1 MAGLPAPE
9 GLASAVPINAPR
21 VGPLRAAWRV
31 TRLVLHGLH
40 GLGVV
45 LLSFPKLDISGREA
59 LVQWW
64 SAKALRMLGAGLNVQ
79 GAFHSGA
86 KLITANHL
94 SWLDIT
100 LVHAVH
106 PQARFVSK
114 AEVQQWPLVNRLV
127 DAGRTLY
134 LQRERAR
141 DALRVVHQMAQALT
155 AGDTVAVFP
164 EGTTS
169 DGQVLLPFHANLLQA
184 AISTGTPVQPVALWF
199 SDARYAASPS
209 ALFIGETT
217 MAQSFWWLARANGLV
232 ARLRVLPLVQT
243 QGLERRA
250 LAEQLRE
257 LIAQE
262 LRRHGVAG
270 VIGPMPIGAEK
281 QPNAEP
287 SAAP

>member
-1 MAGLPAPE
+1 MRPADVAGPPARE
-9 GLASAVPINAPR
+9 GIGKGVPSDVPR
-21 VGPLRAAWRV
+21 VGTLVAAGRLLRFV
-31 TRLVLHGLH
+31 VHGLH
-40 GLGVV
+40 GLAVV
-45 LLSFPKLDISGREA
+45 LLLFPKLDIAGREA
-59 LVQWW
+59 RVRWW
-64 SAKALRMLGAGLNVQ
+64 SAKALRMLGAGLEVQ
-79 GAFHSGA
+79 GSFHGGS

-114 AEVQQWPLVNRLV
+114 SEVQHWPLVNRLV

-134 LQRERAR
+134 LERERAR
-141 DALRVVHQMAQALT
+141 DALRVVHQMAEALQ

-217 MAQSFWWLARANGLV
+217 LAQSMWRLALADGLV
-232 ARLRVLPLVQT
+232 AHLRVLPLVPS
-243 QGLERRA
+243 QGITRRA
-250 LAEQLRE
+250 LAERLRGE
-257 LIAQE
+257 IAQA
-262 LRRHGVAG
+262 LGGRH
-270 VIGPMPIGAEK
+270 P
-281 QPNAEP
+281 P
-287 SAAP
+287 S

>member
-1 MAGLPAPE
+1 MG
-9 GLASAVPINAPR
+9 SAVPTDAPR

-40 GLGVV
+40 GLVVV
-45 LLSFPKLDISGREA
+45 LQSFPKLDLAGREA

-64 SAKALRMLGAGLNVQ
+64 SAKALRMLGAGLDVQ
-79 GAFHSGA
+79 GAFHTGA

-100 LVHAVH
+100 LVHAVY

-114 AEVQQWPLVNRLV
+114 AEVQQWPLVSRLV

-141 DALRVVHQMAQALT
+141 DALRVVHQMAEALT

-164 EGTTS
+164 EGTTG

-217 MAQSFWWLARANGLV
+217 MAQSFWWLARAQGLV
-232 ARLRVLPLVQT
+232 AHLRVLPLVPT
-243 QGLERRA
+243 VGLERRV
-250 LAEQLRE
+250 LAEQLRGQVVQA
-257 LIAQE
+257 LQA
-262 LRRHGVAG
+262 HGVALAS
-270 VIGPMPIGAEK
+270 PTGAS
-281 QPNAEP
+281 P
-287 SAAP
+287 